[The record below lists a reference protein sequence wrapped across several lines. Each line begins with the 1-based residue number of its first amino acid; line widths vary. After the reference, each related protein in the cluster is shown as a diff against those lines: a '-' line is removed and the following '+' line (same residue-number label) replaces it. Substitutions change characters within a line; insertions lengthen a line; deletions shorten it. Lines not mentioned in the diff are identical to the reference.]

1 MDLSTF
7 TNVIT
12 PALFKMPSSSRSKI
26 CNLNQTCHSCYTFT
40 FLGRCIEKFGPIGHA
55 ILMYFLSALLIYV
68 PIGILCHFHLFKAL
82 NITDGVFQGLPKY
95 VWAIIIE
102 YSSASILYIIFA
114 WIYYKVKHIELF
126 LSFIT
131 SFLYRISTTG
141 RLSSK
146 VDACQPLKW
155 THS

>member
-1 MDLSTF
+1 
-7 TNVIT
+7 
-12 PALFKMPSSSRSKI
+12 
-26 CNLNQTCHSCYTFT
+26 
-40 FLGRCIEKFGPIGHA
+40 
-55 ILMYFLSALLIYV
+55 MYFLSALLIYV

-141 RLSSK
+141 LPTSK
-146 VDACQPLKW
+146 VDAYQPLKW
-155 THS
+155 MHSLATMLLMVEMMPMLWCLNQMMHFSLNVILYFCRNNKIVEYLYSFD